1 MAVDVSKGR
10 RLAVASVAVAA
21 LAALTAGCGSEPT
34 QGFRPTPDATA
45 AAAASTAAASPSA
58 PASSATPAAGLAFPK
73 DFKVVYQAEAPQP
86 KAAKAVKDFGDFW
99 NAWWYSVST
108 QGKDKRYL
116 DYVASGSAMYGTDL
130 FDRVVTGWKAE
141 NVRPTGVVRVHDLHT
156 LSVSA
161 KSVTLVGCGDESK
174 AGTKNLTSGKVS
186 WTFGK
191 QKTSR
196 YKLRV
201 IMVPGPKG
209 VWRVRAYQP
218 VSATSSSGKE
228 CG

>member
-1 MAVDVSKGR
+1 MVVDVSKGR
-10 RLAVASVAVAA
+10 RLAVASAAVAA
-21 LAALTAGCGSEPT
+21 VALAAGCGSEPA
-34 QGFRPTPDATA
+34 QGFRPTPG

-58 PASSATPAAGLAFPK
+58 PAPSVTPTAGPAFPK
-73 DFKVVYQAEAPQP
+73 DFKVVYQAEDPQP

-99 NAWWYSVST
+99 KAWWYSIST
-108 QGKDKRYL
+108 EGKDKRYL

-130 FDRVVTGWKAE
+130 FDRVVSGWKAE
-141 NVRPTGVVRVHDLHT
+141 NVRPTGVVRVRDLHV
-156 LSVSA
+156 LSASA
-161 KSVTLVGCGDESK
+161 KSVTLVGCGDESG
-174 AGTKNLTSGKVS
+174 AGTKNLATGKVS

-218 VSATSSSGKE
+218 VSVTSSSGRE
-228 CG
+228 CR